1 MSDSAEKST
10 AWAVTPDQYLKDHP
24 PVFTGD
30 CRLSSCYVTVR
41 DGTRLAIDIHLP
53 KSSEEGEALPTL
65 VIFTPY
71 YRRFKLDRPGLPE
84 VEASPNTGQY
94 REFFVPHGYAV
105 VVVDVRGTGASFGS
119 RDGFRSPVERQDYY
133 DVVDWVVGQPWC
145 DGNIGSIGISYVG
158 AAACFLA
165 STGHPSV
172 KAVIP
177 TFAVWDTYSDH
188 FYPGGLLLN
197 HTLHGYNALREA
209 LDLDLRDIVKQY
221 AYTADPHFE
230 GPAPVD
236 EDRNCR
242 LRDEAVTEHFAGS
255 DMSDFIREFR
265 FRDSGLSYDPEY
277 TSAAISPYNYAEH
290 INPNT
295 AYYCVS
301 GWMDG
306 GGYGNAAIK
315 RFLSLKN
322 DNKHLILG
330 PWDHGA
336 RTNVSPFR
344 DAMVP
349 QFQLLAECLRFFDHY
364 LKGVDTGLDRES
376 PVHYF
381 TMAEEAWK
389 ALERWPIPE
398 AVNVTHY
405 FGPDGVLTHD
415 LPGDTEA
422 ADEYKGDYGC
432 GTGGNTRYERLSGKV
447 VEEYYKDWHGRDAR
461 MLTYTALPLERDMEI
476 SGHPVVT
483 LYVSSSAQDG
493 AFFVYLQDIAEDG
506 NCRYVTEGVFRAMHR
521 KVSKPPWNHQEV
533 GPHHS
538 FRQEDAE
545 LLVPGEP
552 AEISFAL
559 FPISWLFR
567 KGHRIRVALAAADR
581 DHFSRVPDGRIPV
594 LRYFRDRERPS
605 RIDLP
610 VQSR

>member
-1 MSDSAEKST
+1 MSDSAEKT
-10 AWAVTPDQYLKDHP
+10 GAWAVTPDQYLKDHP
-24 PVFTGD
+24 PRFMAG
-30 CRLSSCYVTVR
+30 CLLSSCYVTVR
-41 DGTRLAIDIHLP
+41 DGTRLAVDIHLP
-53 KSSEEGEALPTL
+53 EGRQKGEALPTL

-71 YRRFKLDRPGLPE
+71 YRRFKIDRPSLPE

-94 REFFVPHGYAV
+94 RDFFVPHGYAV

-165 STGHPSV
+165 TTGHSAV

-188 FYPGGLLLN
+188 FYLGGLLLN
-197 HTLHGYNALREA
+197 RLPSAYNSLIQA
-209 LDLDLRDIVKQY
+209 LDLDLRDKVKQY
-221 AYTADPHFE
+221 AYFSDPHFE

-236 EDRNCR
+236 EDRDCR
-242 LRDEAVTEHFAGS
+242 LRDEAVNKHFANV
-255 DMSDFIREFR
+255 DVSDFIREFR
-265 FRDSGLSYDPEY
+265 FKDSGLSYEPDY
-277 TSAAISPYNYAEH
+277 TSAAISPYNYAVH
-290 INPNT
+290 INPNV

-306 GGYGNAAIK
+306 GGYGNAAVK

-322 DNKHLILG
+322 KNKYLLLG

-349 QFQLLAECLRFFDHY
+349 HFKLLAECLRFFDHY
-364 LKGVDTGLDRES
+364 LKGINTGLDKES

-381 TMAEEAWK
+381 TMAEEVWK
-389 ALERWPIPE
+389 AADIWPIPA
-398 AVNVTHY
+398 AVDITFY
-405 FGPDGVLTHD
+405 FSPGDALTYD
-415 LPGDTEA
+415 LPGDVKA
-422 ADEYKGDYGC
+422 ADEYKADYGC
-432 GTGGNTRYERLSGKV
+432 GTGGNTRYERLSAKV
-447 VEEYYKDWHGRDAR
+447 VEEYYQDWHGRDAR
-461 MLTYTALPLERDMEI
+461 MLTYTASPLERDIEV

-483 LYVSSSAQDG
+483 LYVSSTEQDG
-493 AFFVYLQDIAEDG
+493 AFFVYLEDIEGDG
-506 NCRYVTEGVFRAMHR
+506 NCRYVTEGIFRAIHR
-521 KVSKPPWNHQEV
+521 KISKPPWNHQEV
-533 GPHHS
+533 GVHHS
-538 FRQEDAE
+538 FRQEDAK
-545 LLVPGEP
+545 LLVPDEP

-567 KGHRIRVALAAADR
+567 KGHRIRVALAAVDR

-594 LRYFRDRERPS
+594 LQYFRDRNRPS
-605 RIDLP
+605 RIVLP
-610 VQSR
+610 VVSR